1 MKNNHV
7 FKTIIRKSL
16 SSLMILSL
24 STPMLLTTST
34 VLAEEDMSVKNANS
48 TKTSES
54 STATENATSDQV
66 IAPSDTDVVTSE
78 RNPESDVLDVP
89 DSASPTDDKA
99 LASSDDT
106 SLVLPEESAKALLRT
121 TPIQDKVDIPDPV
134 LKQEI
139 LTALKLPVGTELT
152 KSDMEKLTSLTFSED
167 KVDAAPISDLSGL
180 EYATNLNTFNITGKS
195 NLTDFSPLA
204 QLNALVYVRI
214 QTSALTSA
222 NFPDL
227 SKSQGIKLLDVTA
240 TGIDNAVLPKI
251 AKLRELNSLHLD
263 NNMGITTIEPLK
275 TLPNLQILFI
285 QFCGVTDFRSVVEFP
300 ALKNLSASGQ
310 NTGRGDEPT
319 DISRSKLVYDTSAK
333 TVFIPFDMMPNRL
346 TNFDGY
352 IPPFTTSTS
361 ERNTYL
367 DFNGERLPA
376 NRLQISDQ
384 GITVLDVSE
393 AAYTQLN
400 TLVYNPR
407 VNNPF
412 GSYAVPEGLDFYA
425 ISSGTYLHQFNVN
438 DDGAPVTVSYV
449 DENGQTLLPD
459 KQINGFVGKDYDV
472 AAEMI
477 PDYQLVNVVGVT
489 SGVFSNDAQT
499 ITFVYKKLGGVS
511 KLGEVIVSY
520 VDLDGNEIAPTEK
533 MAGNVGA
540 AYQTK
545 QLNIKDYTFKEVK
558 GAPTGLFADQALVVT
573 YVYTQNTIAKDPDK
587 VGQNKGTGEITSLT
601 SDASKDGSQ
610 SLPKTGESRHMT
622 VILTGIALLSGA
634 TACLIKLRRKK
645 R

>member
-1 MKNNHV
+1 MKNEHV

-24 STPMLLTTST
+24 TTPMLLTTST
-34 VLAEEDMSVKNANS
+34 VLAENDMSVKGANN
-48 TKTSES
+48 TTTSES
-54 STATENATSDQV
+54 STANTTSDQV

-78 RNPESDVLDVP
+78 GNPESDALDVP
-89 DSASPTDDKA
+89 DSALPTDDKA

-106 SLVLPEESAKALLRT
+106 SLIAPEESDKALLRT
-121 TPIQDKVDIPDPV
+121 TPIQDRVDIPDPV

-139 LTALKLPVGTELT
+139 LAALKLPVGTELT
-152 KSDMEKLTSLTFSED
+152 KSDMERLTSLRITQTTS
-167 KVDAAPISDLSGL
+167 PTLISDLSGL
-180 EYATNLNTFNITGKS
+180 EYATNLLTFSIIDKS
-195 NLTDFSPLA
+195 DLTDFSPLE
-204 QLNALVYVRI
+204 QLTNLTYVTLQTNAL
-214 QTSALTSA
+214 TNA

-227 SKSQGIKLLDVTA
+227 SKNQGIKFLDLTA
-240 TGIDNAVLPKI
+240 TGIDDSVMPKI

-263 NNMGITTIEPLK
+263 RNMGITTIEPLK
-275 TLPNLQILFI
+275 TLPSLKILFI

-300 ALKNLSASGQ
+300 ALKNLSAFGQ

-333 TVFIPFDMMPNRL
+333 TVFIPFAMMPNRL
-346 TNFDGY
+346 MNFDGY
-352 IPPFTTSTS
+352 IPPFTTSS
-361 ERNTYL
+361 SASNTYL
-367 DFNGERLPA
+367 NFNGEQLPA
-376 NRLQISDQ
+376 NRLQITDQ

-400 TLVYNPR
+400 TIVYNPR
-407 VNNPF
+407 VNNPY

-438 DDGAPVTVSYV
+438 DDGAPITVSYM

-459 KQINGFVGKDYDV
+459 KQINGFVGKDYAV

-477 PDYQLVNVVGVT
+477 PDYQLVNVVGAT
-489 SGVFSNDAQT
+489 SGVFSNDAQI

-511 KLGEVIVSY
+511 KLGEVMVSY

-533 MAGNVGA
+533 MSGNVGD

-545 QLNIKDYTFKEVK
+545 QLDIKDYTFKEVK

-573 YVYTQNTIAKDPDK
+573 YVYIQNTTAKDPDK
-587 VGQNKGTGEITSLT
+587 ALQNKGAGESASST
-601 SDASKDGSQ
+601 SDAGKDGSQ
-610 SLPKTGESRHMT
+610 SLPKTGESKHMS

-634 TACLIKLRRKK
+634 TACLTKLRRKK